1 MIRITNSP
9 VTYTGA
15 GFAPAAGSEGR
26 DRTMAYSILKA
37 HNTAPD
43 MDRLKIRFDAM
54 ASHDITYVG
63 IIQTARASGMTE
75 FPVPYVLT
83 TATTPCAPW
92 AVPSTRMTTFLACP
106 PPKSTVVSLFPPT
119 RPSSTPTCGS
129 GMPPPAG

>member
-63 IIQTARASGMTE
+63 
-75 FPVPYVLT
+75 L
-83 TATTPCAPW
+83 
-92 AVPSTRMTTFLACP
+92 
-106 PPKSTVVSLFPPT
+106 SLIHI
-119 RPSSTPTCGS
+119 
-129 GMPPPAG
+129 